1 MTLSSDQVR
10 ARVKALPTLPQ
21 AVHALRTAMA
31 DESTGMEQV
40 VGIVATDPALTM
52 AALRLANSSF
62 YGVSGRVA
70 TLRDAVQ
77 TLGLNTLSAAVMT
90 AAVMASFQRTE
101 CAGFDVGGAWR
112 HAVATAL
119 SAEALAGTREVDIG
133 TAYVAGLVHDIGR
146 VALAAHFPAEYAAV
160 VARVAVDDGGDD
172 TAIEIERALLG
183 LDHAQVG
190 AMVAAH
196 WRLAP
201 VIVDAIAVHHEL
213 EPGAANGLHDVLHV
227 ADNVTHALGL
237 SMSAAEVVPPLSLEA
252 WERVGLSP
260 AEMQVLF
267 AQVEARM
274 QAFPTAVAA

>member
-1 MTLSSDQVR
+1 MTLSAELLR

-31 DESTGMEQV
+31 DESTGMERV

-101 CAGFDVGGAWR
+101 CVGFDVGGAWR

-119 SAEALAGTREVDIG
+119 SAEALAVGRDVDAG

-146 VALAAHFPAEYAAV
+146 VALASHFPTEYAAV
-160 VARVAVDDGGDD
+160 VARVAADDSRDE
-172 TAIEIERALLG
+172 TATGIERALLG
-183 LDHAQVG
+183 LDHAEVG

-196 WRLAP
+196 WRLSP
-201 VIVDAIAVHHEL
+201 VIVDAIAAHHAL
-213 EPGAANGLHDVLHV
+213 QPGVANGLHDVLHV

-237 SMSAAEVVPPLSLEA
+237 SMSAAELVPPLSLEA

-260 AEMQVLF
+260 AEMQALF